1 MLKGARGGI
10 ACVGRL
16 GICREGTSGGHVG
29 GNEYWGKAVLR

>member
-16 GICREGTSGGHVG
+16 GICRDTSGGHVG